1 MEADLKWVVG
11 IGITLTLAMVTTIIG
26 AFRNLAGRIST
37 GNRDLHKRVDDV
49 KDNYARRDDVSE
61 HIVRMDKNLRE
72 IRDENR
78 ENHRQLLEAVTRPK

>member
-1 MEADLKWVVG
+1 VETDLRWVLG
-11 IGITLTLAMVTTIIG
+11 IGISLTATMVTAIIA

-37 GNRDLHKRVDDV
+37 GNRDLHKRIDEV

-61 HIVRMDKNLRE
+61 HIVRMDNNLRE

-78 ENHRQLLEAVTRPK
+78 ENHRQILEAVTRPK